1 MPSKP
6 KSESPQSK
14 ALPTPPQPVRPD
26 PGRAI
31 LGGGGPPK
39 GERGSNRG
47 R

>member
-6 KSESPQSK
+6 KSQTPQSK
-14 ALPTPPQPVRPD
+14 APPTPPQPVRPD

-31 LGGGGPPK
+31 LGGGGHPRD
-39 GERGSNRG
+39 ERRSDRG